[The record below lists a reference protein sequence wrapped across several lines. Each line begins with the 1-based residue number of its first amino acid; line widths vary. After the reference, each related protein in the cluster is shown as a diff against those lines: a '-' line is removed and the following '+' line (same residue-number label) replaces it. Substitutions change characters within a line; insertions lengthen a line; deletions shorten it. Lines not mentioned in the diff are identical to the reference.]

1 MPALTIMA
9 GMRKSQV
16 HARDLLHFILPG
28 AFLPAGYLPQKLGD
42 EIDIRVKSAQHS
54 MFRNPQC
61 ILFGGK
67 LFNFT
72 NTLLMSLQ
80 LVFS

>member
-28 AFLPAGYLPQKLGD
+28 AFLPAGYLPQKLRD
-42 EIDIRVKSAQHS
+42 EIDI
-54 MFRNPQC
+54 
-61 ILFGGK
+61 
-67 LFNFT
+67 T
-72 NTLLMSLQ
+72 E
-80 LVFS
+80 